1 MAEALHAVSP
11 GAGGVL
17 HPLVLDPILTAALQ
31 EDWAWG
37 DLTTQTVVQEG
48 IQARAEFL
56 YKASGVVAGL
66 PIMQR
71 LWHLI
76 DPGLQVTTH
85 VPEGAQVAAGTVA
98 ATVTGDARAILSG
111 ERVALNFM
119 QRLSATATLAAAYVA
134 AVQGTRAQI
143 LDTRKTTPGL
153 RLFEKYAVRVGGA
166 RNHRFGLAD
175 AIMIKDNHIEMA
187 GSITEAVRRA
197 RAGSAATT
205 TVEVE
210 TENLAMV
217 EEAVA
222 AGADII
228 MLDNMAPE
236 TMAEAVRL
244 VAGRAR
250 LEASGGVS
258 LKTVR
263 AIAETGVD
271 FISVGA
277 LTHSAGSLDISL
289 DMTLNRQAALQA

>member
-11 GAGGVL
+11 GGGGVL
-17 HPLVLDPILTAALQ
+17 HPLILDPLLTAALQ

-37 DLTTQTVVQEG
+37 DLTTQTVVPTG
-48 IQARAEFL
+48 SKARAEFL
-56 YKASGVVAGL
+56 YKAPGVVAGL
-66 PIMQR
+66 PIVQR

-76 DPGLQVTTH
+76 DPTLVFTAH
-85 VPEGAQVAAGTVA
+85 AAEGATVANRTVA
-98 ATVTGDARAILSG
+98 ATVEGDARAILSG
-111 ERVALNFM
+111 ERVALNLM
-119 QRLSATATLAAAYVA
+119 QRLSATATLAAAYVQ
-134 AVQGTRAQI
+134 AVTGTRAEI

-153 RLFEKYAVRVGGA
+153 RLLEKYAVRVGGA

-175 AIMIKDNHIEMA
+175 AIMIKDNHIEIA

-197 RAGSAATT
+197 RQGAAATT

-210 TENLAMV
+210 TESLEMV
-217 EEAVA
+217 EEALA

-228 MLDNMAPE
+228 MLDNMDPG
-236 TMAEAVRL
+236 TMRRAVSL

-250 LEASGGVS
+250 LEASGGVT
-258 LKTVR
+258 LQTVR

-289 DMTLNRQAALQA
+289 DMKPL